1 MTFHP
6 NTLLRSALIPAVMVA
21 LVACGAPAATDQPL
35 PTPAAPTAA
44 AAGAAGQESAVDAG
58 PVEVRIKMT
67 EYVIESS
74 LTTFQT
80 GVPYRFVMD
89 SAGVLAHDFRIT
101 PRGESQSM
109 IGMQSDGHAHE
120 HGNELMVV
128 KEPDLPPGAHVIK
141 DITFN
146 QPGEYEFACH
156 VAGHLEAGML
166 LPIVVAGDVVV
177 MPTPIDPASITF
189 DADMMAGMACH
200 AMGLT
205 IMGDCTPEDVERIK
219 AEILAKDAENLR
231 KLGGGAQES
240 GAPADA
246 TAEPDAHD
254 DDDVH
259 EATPTP
265 AG

>member
-1 MTFHP
+1 MSFNPHRP
-6 NTLLRSALIPAVMVA
+6 LHLALIPAVMVV
-21 LVACGAPAATDQPL
+21 LVACGAPAATDPIASEAPG
-35 PTPAAPTAA
+35 PTEAAVGSAAPEIPA
-44 AAGAAGQESAVDAG
+44 AAG
-58 PVEVRIKMT
+58 PIEVRIKMT

-80 GVPYRFVMD
+80 GVSYRFIMD

-109 IGMQSDGHAHE
+109 VGMQSDGHAHE

-128 KEPDLPPGAHVIK
+128 KEPDLPPGAQVIK

-166 LPIVVAGDVVV
+166 LPIVVTGDVVV

-189 DADMMAGMACH
+189 DADMMAGMTCH

-219 AEILAKDAENLR
+219 AEILAKDAANLR
-231 KLGGGAQES
+231 KLGGGAQEDD
-240 GAPADA
+240 AAADA
-246 TAEPDAHD
+246 TAEPHAHD

-259 EATPTP
+259 EATPTS